1 METVVHENDILA
13 DAGVISEEPIVNNEN
28 NDINSPQNMVS
39 VLFSTEEIS
48 VSGHQKHSFGMTTP
62 RSNDVLLQF
71 LVKHILP

>member
-39 VLFSTEEIS
+39 VLFSTEEIL
-48 VSGHQKHSFGMTTP
+48 VSGHQKHSLGMTTP
-62 RSNDVLLQF
+62 RSNDVLLHF
-71 LVKHILP
+71 LVKHILQ